1 MEKINRGILVS
12 PSKSSFEPFISQF
25 EYFIS
30 GTFGNNHKIS
40 IKNDLPSD
48 FLEKEQIIE
57 KEFDILDGPSNITGK
72 YKAVFFNSIE
82 HHPKRKVALA
92 LFKYSF
98 DIDIYEVVDNNI
110 NFFEGSKFFFLGHA
124 QLAPKNIL
132 ALGVSH
138 KNYFDESP

>member
-1 MEKINRGILVS
+1 MKKINQTMEVS
-12 PSKSSFEPFISQF
+12 PSIKSFDPYLSQF

-30 GTFGNNHKIS
+30 GNFGNNRQIS

-57 KEFDILDGPSNITGK
+57 KEFDITDGPSNITGK

-82 HHPKRKVALA
+82 HYPKRKVALA
-92 LFKYSF
+92 LFKYRT
-98 DIDIYEVVDNNI
+98 DVDIYEVVDNNI
-110 NFFEGSKFFFLGHA
+110 NFFEGTKFFFLGHA

-138 KNYFDESP
+138 KNYFE